1 MGVFNG
7 NSIYNDGGAGGG
19 GGYNDGGQI
28 VDADFMKIENNAV
41 STYDNINRNTLNF
54 YLDPSEGEILNAV
67 VELKTA
73 VNSVVNVYVFK
84 NGLYYLLGNIG
95 GDTVAAGNEYKVII
109 LGNSYEVENI
119 SSIPDGPKFFK
130 LNNGFVT
137 PLTFICSYD
146 SKKWYCTGNL
156 GNYLNY
162 NQQEKIV
169 DNNPLLTL
177 GSSDL
182 FSFIR
187 DNVPD
192 PKLKFGINEYPGSK
206 YYGSGPYDEG
216 NDFYFFTTSLSRG
229 RKFTVDDNTL
239 KDAPGWANG
248 GNQYSTIL
256 FYSE

>member
-19 GGYNDGGQI
+19 GGYADGGQI
-28 VDADFMKIENNAV
+28 VDGDFMKIENNAV
-41 STYDNINRNTLNF
+41 STYDNVNRDTLNF
-54 YLDPSEGEILNAV
+54 YLEPADGEIINTV
-67 VELKTA
+67 IELTTA
-73 VNSVVNVYVFK
+73 VNSTVNVYVLR

-95 GDTVAAGNEYKVII
+95 GDTVETGKEYKINI
-109 LGNSYEVENI
+109 FGNSYEVENI

-130 LNNGFVT
+130 LNNGVIT
-137 PLTFICSYD
+137 PLTFICLYN

-177 GSSDL
+177 GSGSL
-182 FSFIR
+182 LSFIR
-187 DNVPD
+187 DNVSD

-206 YYGSGPYDEG
+206 YYGAGPYGEG
-216 NDFYFFTTSLSRG
+216 NEFCFFTTSLNTG
-229 RKFTVDDNTL
+229 RKFTFDDNNL
-239 KDAPGWANG
+239 KDAPGWASG

>member
-7 NSIYNDGGAGGG
+7 NSIYNYGGAGGG

-28 VDADFMKIENNAV
+28 VDGDFMKIENNAV
-41 STYDNINRNTLNF
+41 STYNNVNRDTLNF
-54 YLDPSEGEILNAV
+54 YLEPSDGEILNDV
-67 VELKTA
+67 VELTTA
-73 VNSVVNVYVFK
+73 VNSTVNVYVLR

-95 GDTVAAGNEYKVII
+95 GVTVEAGKEYKVNI
-109 LGNSYEVENI
+109 LGNSYDVENI

-130 LNNGFVT
+130 LNNGVIT
-137 PLTFICSYD
+137 PLRFICSYD

-162 NQQEKIV
+162 NQQKQIV
-169 DNNPLLTL
+169 NNNPLLTL

-182 FSFIR
+182 MSFIR

-192 PKLKFGINEYPGSK
+192 PKLKFGINEYPGHK
-206 YYGSGPYDEG
+206 YYGAGPYEE
-216 NDFYFFTTSLSRG
+216 NNAFNFFTTSLNSG
-229 RKFTVDDNTL
+229 RMFTVDDNTL
-239 KDAPGWANG
+239 KDAPGWAGG

>member
-7 NSIYNDGGAGGG
+7 NSIYNDGAAGG

-28 VDADFMKIENNAV
+28 VDGDYMKIENNAAY
-41 STYDNINRNTLNF
+41 TYDNVNRGTLNF
-54 YLDPSEGEILNAV
+54 YLEPVEGEILNAV
-67 VELKTA
+67 IELTTTI
-73 VNSVVNVYVFK
+73 NSSVKVYVLQ

-95 GDTVAAGNEYKVII
+95 GDTVEAGKEYKVII

-130 LNNGFVT
+130 LNNGIVT

-146 SKKWYCTGNL
+146 SKKWYCTGNI

-162 NQQEKIV
+162 NQQEQIV
-169 DNNPLLTL
+169 ENNPLLTL
-177 GSSDL
+177 GSSSL
-182 FSFIR
+182 LSFIR

-192 PKLKFGINEYPGSK
+192 PKLKFGINEYPGNK
-206 YYGSGPYDEG
+206 YYGAGPYNE
-216 NDFYFFTTSLSRG
+216 NHIFYFFTSSLNNG
-229 RKFTVDDNTL
+229 RKFTVDDNNLT
-239 KDAPGWANG
+239 DAPGWAGG